1 MAALNTLPIEN
12 SSLAF
17 AILTCGVATGMMSL
31 PSVSNSGLIGFLFAE
46 ILLKFAI
53 ENRKSEILSHR

>member
-12 SSLAF
+12 SPLAF
-17 AILTCGVATGMMSL
+17 AILTCGVSTGMMSW
-31 PSVSNSGLIGFLFAE
+31 PSISNLCLIGFLFAE
-46 ILLKFAI
+46 ILLKSAI